1 MVSSKP
7 ASCFDPSHHHSGV
20 SIIEELITD
29 DSVIEVPQN
38 YVIPDQESSISHGT
52 ILATIPT
59 IDMRQLVLINQ
70 FANNDELEKLHSTCK
85 EWGIFQLVNHG
96 VSSALLDKVKQE
108 LEDFFKLP
116 LEEKMRYKVRPGDVE
131 GYGTVV
137 KSQDQKLDWGNR
149 FFMFTN
155 PRRKPHLFPELPTSL
170 RNTLETYMLELQK
183 IARTLLGFMGKLLKM
198 KMEEMEE
205 LFEDGLQSLRMTHY
219 PPCPKPELVV
229 GLRPHSD
236 GSGITILHQVDGVQG
251 LQIKKDGAWSPVI
264 FDHGAFVV
272 NVGDILEI
280 LSDGLYKSIEHRV
293 TVNSEKERISIAMF
307 FMPKLEAEIGPVTTL
322 RDPQKPPSSGKIGME
337 KYVEKYFAHNLNGKT
352 PLERMK
358 TEDSEEK
365 TTA

>member
-7 ASCFDPSHHHSGV
+7 GSSFGPSHHDSGV
-20 SIIEELITD
+20 SSIEKLITD

-38 YVIPDQESSISHGT
+38 YVISDQESPVSDGT

-70 FANNDELEKLHSTCK
+70 SANKDELEKLHSTCK

-96 VSSALLDKVKQE
+96 VSSALLDKVKQD
-108 LEDFFKLP
+108 LEAFFNLP

-149 FFMFTN
+149 LYMFTN

-170 RNTLETYMLELQK
+170 RNTLEWYMLELQR

-205 LFEDGLQSLRMTHY
+205 LFQDGLQSLRMTQY
-219 PPCPKPELVV
+219 PPCPQPGLVG

-236 GSGITILHQVDGVQG
+236 GSGITILHQVNGVQG
-251 LQIKKDGAWSPVI
+251 LQIKKDGAWFPVI
-264 FDHGAFVV
+264 FNHGAFVV

-293 TVNSEKERISIAMF
+293 IVNPEKERISIAMF
-307 FMPKLEAEIGPVTTL
+307 FMPKLESEIGPVTAL
-322 RDPQKPPSSGKIGME
+322 RDPQKPPSPGKIGME
-337 KYVEKYFAHNLNGKT
+337 KFVENYFAHNLNGKT
-352 PLERMK
+352 PLERIRTK
-358 TEDSEEK
+358 DGEEN